1 VRVIIFREAS
11 FTVVAPGSQVDAE
24 NYTAIFS
31 NTYYYYHFYTAGS
44 KDPRG

>member
-1 VRVIIFREAS
+1 MRVIIFREAS
-11 FTVVAPGSQVDAE
+11 FTVVAPSSQVDVE

-31 NTYYYYHFYTAGS
+31 NTYYYHFYTAAS